1 LLEHELTEQKKKL
14 QKPEL
19 ENAKVIE
26 KEAECKELCKVF
38 DEMDLSATNS
48 AAAAKGKMKL
58 TENILM
64 PPLLPPITRNQER
77 SAQSPVRP
85 QTSTP
90 LQKKKNPKVMS
101 EDEFVLF
108 DTEMNPPSWE
118 TGSNSSF
125 NRMFDGFK

>member
-1 LLEHELTEQKKKL
+1 LLEHELTEQKKKR

-19 ENAKVIE
+19 ENAKVTE

-58 TENILM
+58 TENIPPVETGDKVLM

-77 SAQSPVRP
+77 SAQSSVRP

-90 LQKKKNPKVMS
+90 LKKKIQRCDV
-101 EDEFVLF
+101 
-108 DTEMNPPSWE
+108 
-118 TGSNSSF
+118 
-125 NRMFDGFK
+125 